1 MNRLTDIASEFE
13 VLPPEAIALTS
24 AQIDRAMQLA
34 QPIERDTQQWQVYLN
49 SLSAFAF
56 EQWVREWAS
65 DLKFDLQSCSL
76 FQSPYS
82 AILGAV
88 SSVAVGDFQLCLL
101 PMGCLRNR
109 QVSLPRAVIELPQF
123 IAHFYVAVEVM
134 EELNMAL
141 IRGFIPFDRLQSYL
155 EATPLVAETD
165 WTYSLPLNWLE
176 PNPNDLLLH
185 LRCLQSYALPTPSSL
200 PTLSLSAIQSQ
211 LSPLLPQLQ
220 SPDLELW
227 EVLSW
232 EEMQPLFSC
241 PDAIAWLL
249 APSKLPTARPTLT
262 QLAVNVGLWLR
273 DEMDELTEQLAWVL
287 LPAFDL
293 EAPGLRSP
301 VQELHGLLQQLTTEG
316 RSIPRV
322 ARSAYLDFTLGEQSL
337 RLYAVTWSFIT
348 QNEMPVW
355 TLLLILGAPPNA
367 KQPIGIKLLVE
378 DRERVLVEQTLEDS
392 SQERYLYAQVG
403 GTLEEAFM
411 VTAIANREESITFPP
426 FVFQPETHP
435 RLPKTEA

>member
-1 MNRLTDIASEFE
+1 MNRFTDTASEFE
-13 VLPPEAIALTS
+13 VLPVEAITLTS
-24 AQIDRAMQLA
+24 AQIDRAKQLA
-34 QPIERDTQQWQVYLN
+34 QSIERDTQQWQVYLN

-76 FQSPYS
+76 FHPPYS
-82 AILGAV
+82 GILGAV
-88 SSVAVGDFQLCLL
+88 SSIAVGDFQLCLL
-101 PMGCLRNR
+101 PMGCLTEQ

-123 IAHFYVAVEVM
+123 MAHFYVAVEVM
-134 EELNMAL
+134 EELNAAL
-141 IRGFIPFDRLQSYL
+141 VRGFIPRDRLQSYL

-165 WTYSLPLNWLE
+165 WTYSLPMNWLE
-176 PNPNDLLLH
+176 SNPNDLLLH
-185 LRCLQSYALPTPSSL
+185 LRCLQPQALPTPSSL
-200 PTLSLSAIQSQ
+200 PSLSLSAIQAQ
-211 LSPLLPQLQ
+211 LSTLLPQLQ
-220 SPDLELW
+220 SPDRELW

-232 EEMQPLFSC
+232 EKMVPLFSC

-249 APSKLPTARPTLT
+249 APSTLPTARPTLM

-301 VQELHGLLQQLTTEG
+301 VQELHGLLQQLTSEG

-337 RLYAVTWSFIT
+337 RLYVVTWSFVT

-367 KQPIGIKLLVE
+367 LQPTGIKLLVE
-378 DRERVLVEQTLEDS
+378 DREQVLVEQTLEDNAR
-392 SQERYLYAQVG
+392 ERYLYAQVG
-403 GTLEEAFM
+403 GTLEEAFT
-411 VTAIANREESITFPP
+411 VTAIAHQEESITFPP
-426 FVFQPETHP
+426 FIFQPRTH
-435 RLPKTEA
+435 